1 MISHIVFPDP
11 RTATTRDGIVGIGG
25 DLQPATLI
33 AAYRAGIFP
42 WFSEGMP
49 IAWFCP
55 DERAILRFRNLH
67 TPRSLARER
76 RRTTFR
82 FTFDQAFPTVITTCA
97 RIRRAGE
104 SGTWITGGMM
114 KAYRR
119 LHELGHAHSV
129 EVWDKDE
136 VVGGLY
142 GVEVDGTFAGESMFH
157 TRSNA
162 SKFAL
167 LHLIEHLQNAGL
179 EWIDVQMMTPHLE
192 ALGAEL
198 VMRDEFLD
206 LLAQTQAKDL
216 KLFDA
221 VI

>member
-1 MISHIVFPDP
+1 MAHIIFPDP
-11 RTATTRDGIVGIGG
+11 RTMTTSQGIVAVGG
-25 DLQPATLI
+25 NLQPTTLI

-55 DERAILRFRNLH
+55 GERAILRFRNLH
-67 TPRSLARER
+67 IPRSLARER

-82 FTFDQAFPTVITTCA
+82 LTFNQAFPTVITTCA

-104 SGTWITGGMM
+104 SGTWITRGMI
-114 KAYRR
+114 KAYCR
-119 LHELGHAHSV
+119 LHELGHAHSI

-136 VVGGLY
+136 LVGGLY
-142 GVEVDGTFAGESMFH
+142 GVEVAGTFAGESMFH
-157 TRSNA
+157 TRANA

-167 LHLIEHLQNAGL
+167 LHLIEHLRNAGL

-198 VMRDEFLD
+198 VGRDEFLD
-206 LLAQTQAKDL
+206 LLAQTQREDL
-216 KLFDA
+216 KLFG
-221 VI
+221 VVN

>member
-1 MISHIVFPDP
+1 M
-11 RTATTRDGIVGIGG
+11 TTGEGIVGIGG

-67 TPRSLARER
+67 ISRSLARER

-82 FTFDQAFPTVITTCA
+82 FTVNGDFPRVITTCA
-97 RIRRAGE
+97 HIRRAGE
-104 SGTWITGGMM
+104 SGTWITRAMI

-129 EVWDKDE
+129 EVWDEDE
-136 VVGGLY
+136 LVGGLY

-157 TRSNA
+157 THSNA

-167 LHLIEHLQNAGL
+167 LHLIEHLRNAGL

-198 VMRDEFLD
+198 VTRDEFLD
-206 LLAQTQAKDL
+206 LLAQSQRKGL
-216 KLFDA
+216 KLFDK

>member
-1 MISHIVFPDP
+1 MAYIIFPDP

-67 TPRSLARER
+67 IPRSLARER

-82 FTFDQAFPTVITTCA
+82 FTFNQAFPTVITTCA
-97 RIRRAGE
+97 RIRRTGE
-104 SGTWITGGMM
+104 SGTWITGGMI
-114 KAYRR
+114 KAYCR
-119 LHELGHAHSV
+119 LHELGFAHSV
-129 EVWDKDE
+129 EVWDE
-136 VVGGLY
+136 TELVGGLY

-157 TRSNA
+157 TRPNA
-162 SKFAL
+162 SKLAL

-198 VMRDEFLD
+198 MTRDEFLD
-206 LLAQTQAKDL
+206 LLESTQRNDRS
-216 KLFDA
+216 LFHIEA
-221 VI
+221 

>member
-1 MISHIVFPDP
+1 M
-11 RTATTRDGIVGIGG
+11 TTGEGIVGIGG
-25 DLQPATLI
+25 DLQPATLVT
-33 AAYRAGIFP
+33 AYRAGIFP

-67 TPRSLARER
+67 IPRSLARER
-76 RRTTFR
+76 RRTAFR
-82 FTFDQAFPTVITTCA
+82 LTVNRAFLQVITTCA
-97 RIRRAGE
+97 HIRRAGE
-104 SGTWITGGMM
+104 SGTWITGGMI
-114 KAYRR
+114 KAYCR

-136 VVGGLY
+136 LVGGLY

-157 TRSNA
+157 LRPNA

-167 LHLIEHLQNAGL
+167 LHLIERLQNAGL

-206 LLAQTQAKDL
+206 LLTQTQHRGL